1 VIIPPSRNL
10 PVTQILSFVM
20 KKMIRPLMFLLFALA
35 FSNQIFAQ
43 LDPTLSIQ
51 GILKKSNGVAVED
64 GNYNLVFKLYTT
76 ETGGTAIW
84 METQPAVEVSNGI
97 YSAVLGVI
105 TPLNVPFNQLYYL
118 GVTVGSTELTPRILL
133 TSAPYA
139 LSLIGQ
145 TNKFPSSGIVVAD
158 SIRVNG
164 GVLAR
169 GGIPGANGANRN
181 GYAFSG
187 SNDDKESGLFS
198 TASGEVSLFANNVKV
213 VTATATGISVAGDAN
228 VAGTVTSDFLR
239 LNANGD
245 IAYNGIHDWRLVDV
259 DNFET
264 DSEGWACF
272 ANYNSNTS
280 ASFDRVGSTNPINTG
295 FVLRPTDQG
304 NNAMRKQLDF
314 TGIPHQYVKVKFT
327 FLTFGTY
334 DPGDVL
340 YGAFS
345 TVATPD
351 YNSGGQAWIGWNHV
365 RTGGEVIAFRNGTDG
380 HGYNMRGEM
389 EIKNSA
395 NTIWLILD
403 STMNEAASDESYGIS
418 NIEIWVK

>member
-1 VIIPPSRNL
+1 MLRSSL
-10 PVTQILSFVM
+10 
-20 KKMIRPLMFLLFALA
+20 FLLFAMA
-35 FSNQIFAQ
+35 FSSQIHAQ

-84 METQPAVEVSNGI
+84 METQSAVEVSNGI
-97 YSAVLGVI
+97 YSAVLGVLN
-105 TPLNVPFNQLYYL
+105 PLNVPFNQLYYL

-139 LSLIGQ
+139 LSLIGL

-169 GGIPGANGANRN
+169 GGVPGANGASKN
-181 GYAFSG
+181 GYAFTG
-187 SNDDKESGLFS
+187 DKDSGLFS
-198 TASGEVSLFANNVKV
+198 TANGEVSLYANNVKV
-213 VTATATGISVAGDAN
+213 AATTPTGMDVT
-228 VAGTVTSDFLR
+228 GTVTSDGLK

-245 IAYNGIHDWRLVDV
+245 IAYNGVHDWRLVDV
-259 DNFET
+259 DDFET
-264 DSEGWACF
+264 GDEGWGCF
-272 ANYNSNTS
+272 TDYNTNTT
-280 ASFDRVGSTNPINTG
+280 APFDRVVSTNPINTG
-295 FVLRPTDQG
+295 FVLRPTGEGGD
-304 NNAMRKQLDF
+304 AMRKALDF
-314 TGIPHQYVKVKFT
+314 TGIPHNYVKVKFT

-345 TVATPD
+345 TVVTPD

-365 RTGGEVIAFRNGTDG
+365 RTGGEVLAYRNATDQ
-380 HGYNMRGEM
+380 HGYNMQGEM
-389 EIKNSA
+389 VIKNNS
-395 NTIWLILD
+395 NMIWLILD
-403 STMNEAASDESYGIS
+403 STMNEAANNESYGIS